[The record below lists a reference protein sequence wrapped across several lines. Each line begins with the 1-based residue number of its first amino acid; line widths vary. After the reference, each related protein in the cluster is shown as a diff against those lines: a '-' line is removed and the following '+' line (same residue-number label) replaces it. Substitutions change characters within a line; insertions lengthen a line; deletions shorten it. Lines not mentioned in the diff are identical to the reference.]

1 MNMKKIYKN
10 ILLSALMIASVS
22 SCVED
27 DRNNFLPDDSF
38 GFNRTEIE
46 SVVTWPIY
54 SGQYDFAVIKSGKGF
69 SEADV
74 KIKGSEFDL
83 VRFNDTRD
91 ENVKEYLPIPKSIYN
106 FAGAEECIVHFGVED
121 VTKTVTVSWD
131 VAEVDA
137 AMNDTENYNYA
148 IPLGISSPD
157 LTVNEGREYLIVNLV
172 KSALDVETDYLTRT
186 ILWDAPA
193 PVTEDMD
200 VTIRIDNPLPTMDV
214 NIDVE
219 IDSELI
225 AAYNEA
231 NGTNYVAAPQGLVT
245 FADPVIKAGSSY
257 VTYPVTL
264 NTEALFENGA
274 IVPWENHGGYLIPVK
289 IKSSSV
295 ERLGLVNDVTY
306 IAIKGMWPV
315 PPQLFNRNWGLYA
328 TSSEN
333 AWQTYLGVGDV
344 RNITMDDEYIYVPQA
359 AGGAAVLKGISIAD
373 PTKVIDVNVE
383 GVSGGTHTLS
393 CVRMIPNTNSEVNGG
408 KDILVASSLETDGNN
423 IFYYVWLNGIN
434 SAPTKYAV
442 STAGRR
448 LGDRFQVYGT
458 WGKGE
463 IYLKDWGQGAVIRHG
478 MTAAE
483 GIGEWYG
490 GGANGWARGAM
501 SYNAS
506 VNDANSIGDA
516 YIYPGT
522 ANLGSNLPPYLFVTS
537 TAFGHYYT
545 QTAAGANTYASA
557 ADLGLKLTHGYNF
570 FSYNGK
576 HYIAYVAVNESLA
589 QGSVRVIADPAG
601 TPEGLL
607 SALQEHEVIMDLP
620 LQAELD
626 ATVVSPYPSTHSTGD
641 CVVREINGKLYMAA
655 MIQNVGLSL
664 FEFNPDFKVE

>member
-1 MNMKKIYKN
+1 MKKIIKN
-10 ILLSALMIASVS
+10 ILASALTITAVA
-22 SCVED
+22 SCVD

-38 GFNRTEIE
+38 GFNRTEQE
-46 SVVTWPIY
+46 AVVTWPIY

-74 KIKGSEFDL
+74 KITGSEFDL
-83 VRFNDTRD
+83 VRYNDSRD
-91 ENVKEYLPIPKSIYN
+91 VMVKEYLPISKDMYAFN
-106 FAGAEECIVHFGVED
+106 GADECIVHFGVED
-121 VTKTVTVSWD
+121 VTKTVAVTWD
-131 VAEVDA
+131 VAKVDD
-137 AMNDTENYNYA
+137 AMSDTDNYNYA
-148 IPLGISSPD
+148 IPLGLSSPD
-157 LTVNEGREYLIVNLV
+157 LLVNEGREFLIVNLV
-172 KSALDVETDYLTRT
+172 KSNINVETDYLTKT
-186 ILWDAPA
+186 VLWDAPA
-193 PVTEDMD
+193 PVSENMD
-200 VTIRIDNPLPTMDV
+200 VTIRIDNALPTLDV
-214 NIDVE
+214 NIDLE
-219 IDSELI
+219 IDNELI
-225 AAYNEA
+225 AAYNEK
-231 NGTNYVAAPQGLVT
+231 NGTDYVAAPEGLIT
-245 FADPVIKAGSSY
+245 FADPSIKAGEAY

-264 NTEALFENGA
+264 NTDVLFENGA
-274 IVPWENHGGYLIPVK
+274 IVPWEDHGGFLIPVK
-289 IKSSSV
+289 IKNTSI
-295 ERLGLVNDVTY
+295 ERLGLQNQITY

-315 PPQLFNRNWGLYA
+315 PPQLFNRLWGLYA

-393 CVRMIPNTNSEVNGG
+393 CVRMIPNENPEVNGG
-408 KDILVASSLETDGNN
+408 KDLLVASSLETDGNN

-434 SAPTKYAV
+434 SAPAKYAV

-458 WGKGE
+458 WGNGE
-463 IYLKDWGQGAVIRHG
+463 IYLKDWGQGVIVRHG

-516 YIYPGT
+516 YMYPGT
-522 ANLGSNLPPYLFVTS
+522 AGLGSAVPSYLFVTS
-537 TAFGHYYT
+537 TAYGQYYNN
-545 QTAAGANTYASA
+545 AGGTTFTSA
-557 ADLGLKLTHGYNF
+557 GDLGLALTHGYNF

-576 HYIAYVAVNESLA
+576 HYISYVALDESLA
-589 QGSVRVIADPAG
+589 KGSVRVIADPAG

-607 SALQEHEVIMDLP
+607 SALQAQDVIMDRP
-620 LQAELD
+620 LQDELD
-626 ATVVSPYPSTHSTGD
+626 ETVVSPYPSSHSTGD
-641 CVVREINGKLYMAA
+641 CVVREINGKVYMAA

-664 FEFNPDFKVE
+664 FEINPDFKVE

>member
-1 MNMKKIYKN
+1 MKKIIKN
-10 ILLSALMIASVS
+10 ILASALTITAVA
-22 SCVED
+22 SCVD

-38 GFNRTEIE
+38 GFNRTEQE
-46 SVVTWPIY
+46 AVVTWPIY

-74 KIKGSEFDL
+74 KITGSEFDL
-83 VRFNDTRD
+83 VRYNDSRD
-91 ENVKEYLPIPKSIYN
+91 VTVKEYLPISKDMYAFN
-106 FAGAEECIVHFGVED
+106 GADECIVHFGVED
-121 VTKTVTVSWD
+121 VTKTVAVTWD
-131 VAEVDA
+131 VAKVDD
-137 AMNDTENYNYA
+137 AMTDTDNYNYA
-148 IPLGISSPD
+148 IPLGLSSPD
-157 LTVNEGREYLIVNLV
+157 LLVNEGREFLIVNLV
-172 KSALDVETDYLTRT
+172 KSNINVETDYLTKT
-186 ILWDAPA
+186 VLWDAPA
-193 PVTEDMD
+193 PVSENMD
-200 VTIRIDNPLPTMDV
+200 VTIRIDNALPTLDV
-214 NIDVE
+214 NIDLE
-219 IDSELI
+219 IDNELI
-225 AAYNEA
+225 AAYNEK
-231 NGTNYVAAPQGLVT
+231 NGTDYVAAPEGLIT
-245 FADPVIKAGSSY
+245 FADPSIKAGEAY

-264 NTEALFENGA
+264 NTDVLFENGA
-274 IVPWENHGGYLIPVK
+274 IVPWEDHGGFLIPVK
-289 IKSSSV
+289 IKSTSI
-295 ERLGLVNDVTY
+295 ERLGLQNQITY

-315 PPQLFNRNWGLYA
+315 PPQLFNRLWGLYA

-393 CVRMIPNTNSEVNGG
+393 CVRMIPNENPEVNGG
-408 KDILVASSLETDGNN
+408 KDLLVASSLETDGNN

-434 SAPTKYAV
+434 SAPAKYAV

-458 WGKGE
+458 WGNGE
-463 IYLKDWGQGAVIRHG
+463 IYLKDWGQGVIVRHG

-516 YIYPGT
+516 YMYPGT
-522 ANLGSNLPPYLFVTS
+522 AGLGSAVPSYLFVTS
-537 TAFGHYYT
+537 TQYGQYYT
-545 QTAAGANTYASA
+545 YIDTDTKNVFGSPV
-557 ADLGLKLTHGYNF
+557 DLNLKMTHGYNF

-576 HYIAYVAVNESLA
+576 HYISYVALDESLA
-589 QGSVRVIADPAG
+589 KGSVRVIADPAG

-607 SALQEHEVIMDLP
+607 SALQTHDIIMDRP
-620 LQAELD
+620 LQDELD
-626 ATVVSPYPSTHSTGD
+626 ETVVSPYPSSHSTGD
-641 CVVREINGKLYMAA
+641 CVVREINGKVYMAA

-664 FEFNPDFKVE
+664 FEINPDFKVE